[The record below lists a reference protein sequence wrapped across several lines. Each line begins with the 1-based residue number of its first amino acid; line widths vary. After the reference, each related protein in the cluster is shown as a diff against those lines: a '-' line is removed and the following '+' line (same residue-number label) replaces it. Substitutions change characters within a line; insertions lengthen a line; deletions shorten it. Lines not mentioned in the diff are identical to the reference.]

1 MKYVPPLGAT
11 DPNASYQDGNPEAGI
26 LGSIVPAAAIE
37 RPQREILNVLT
48 AAGLTPSDTDLT
60 QLLPPFGKSSVP
72 KTPSLSACACLKSV
86 VRCIGAVP
94 RSRKASRGSTAIWCC
109 LKTGPSS
116 PPYTTPVVFPVWCCL
131 IMPTAQPLPPTSA
144 NSARMP
150 LTPRDYTFLRV
161 ANSFS
166 ELGRGRG
173 TKPGHPPPIQG
184 GRLRVKLTLIY
195 ARMSGSPREF

>member
-60 QLLPPFGKSSVP
+60 QLPFGKSSVP

-94 RSRKASRGSTAIWCC
+94 RSRKASRGSTATSSF
-109 LKTGPSS
+109 LKIVQNLKRFTSLAAS
-116 PPYTTPVVFPVWCCL
+116 RECFSKQTPP
-131 IMPTAQPLPPTSA
+131 ASRSPPTSGSSE
-144 NSARMP
+144 NI
-150 LTPRDYTFLRV
+150 LTDWDYTFLRV

-166 ELGRGRG
+166 ELGGRGRAG
-173 TKPGHPPPIQG
+173 K
-184 GRLRVKLTLIY
+184 
-195 ARMSGSPREF
+195 REAGNRILLKRE